1 MSLCCIKLMQEVG
14 RLFYGKF
21 NGKFMGNYSL
31 KKPLS
36 ALFFTVQKQK
46 SQQSHFCNLLVFRAE
61 TEI

>member
-1 MSLCCIKLMQEVG
+1 MQRVA

-31 KKPLS
+31 EKPLS
-36 ALFFTVQKQK
+36 ALFFTVRKQK
-46 SQQSHFCNLLVFRAE
+46 SQQSHLCKMLVFRAE